1 MSNQKN
7 SSIQSFI
14 SDSELKITK
23 TKLLFIDFSLTFI
36 LPFSSTILKLKIIRM
51 MMNENE
57 DEFIAKALLI

>member
-1 MSNQKN
+1 MFNQKN

-23 TKLLFIDFSLTFI
+23 TKLLFTDFSLTFI

-51 MMNENE
+51 MMDKNE
-57 DEFIAKALLI
+57 DEFIDKALLI

>member
-23 TKLLFIDFSLTFI
+23 TKLLFTDFSLTFI